1 MVNDYEVHMGGR
13 TYNPIL
19 GRFMQ
24 ADPFVQAPANLQ
36 NYNRYSYVL
45 NNPMSYTDPSGYN
58 FVKKALKTSIKI
70 TGMHAALRALAKNK
84 YLNMAVQAGVCF
96 YGGPVACG
104 AYSGAQTFAVTG
116 SLRAGVK
123 SGLITYGTAL
133 AFQEIGNQFSDAS
146 MSNIGDALGNN
157 GNFSGLVEFG
167 GNLLTGGQVAA
178 QISLHALVGGIGAS
192 LQGGNFGHGFFSAGV
207 TKGAGGAWLPGGGNL
222 SGGQVAYGAVVS
234 AVIGGTASVIAGGK
248 FENGAKTAVFQYLYN
263 QVNKWSY
270 EEQAK
275 RRNLKQGISY
285 IMVGQDSEKTLGRE
299 AFVPR
304 DLFTVLSHGS
314 EDGGIEFG
322 PFRLNIDAAAENVKI
337 AYQVMASPNQ
347 QVMLLVCNSGTNGFA
362 QHLANVLNVVVIA
375 PSIGNVQLHYDGR
388 FGVRYGLVN
397 PKAYWQEFAP
407 QPLQGK

>member
-70 TGMHAALRALAKNK
+70 TGTHAALRALAKNK

-263 QVNKWSY
+263 QASISYRQIVKDVYRTWNEYWATANSLETEMCNKY
-270 EEQAK
+270 AGMDCVP
-275 RRNLKQGISY
+275 LALGVGISGTGAGALVTGSARLAY
-285 IMVGQDSEKTLGRE
+285 TSFGLSSTKWLLYDQSAEGLGWL
-299 AFVPR
+299 A
-304 DLFTVLSHGS
+304 L
-314 EDGGIEFG
+314 
-322 PFRLNIDAAAENVKI
+322 DAATMGSGAFFRSAGLQGMDHVIGVYSYLFQLPGNF
-337 AYQVMASPNQ
+337 NQ
-347 QVMLLVCNSGTNGFA
+347 QIFPQNNSKC
-362 QHLANVLNVVVIA
+362 
-375 PSIGNVQLHYDGR
+375 SIPMR
-388 FGVRYGLVN
+388 C
-397 PKAYWQEFAP
+397 E
-407 QPLQGK
+407 